1 MCVYCGGTLKE
12 ATMDYVEKLT
22 TMLLSLKMSPVK
34 NAINAAK
41 NIFLPRPQK
50 KEFDDL
56 AIKVSDLLQ

>member
-1 MCVYCGGTLKE
+1 
-12 ATMDYVEKLT
+12 
-22 TMLLSLKMSPVK
+22 MLLSLKMSPVK